1 MKSLRI
7 IAPALVVVC
16 LLVAALAWGGGDY
29 TKPRGNAEEQIK
41 TLSDQEIQAYLKA
54 DIGFMEKYFADD
66 YTAIHGDSRLYT
78 KAQEIENYKSGA
90 LKYESIDVRERKI
103 RAYGDTAVVIWLVS
117 SNGTYNGKSFSG
129 DFRVTDVWVKHKGDW
144 KFVAF
149 QVTRVPPPS
158 H

>member
-1 MKSLRI
+1 MLRHSSSC
-7 IAPALVVVC
+7 ACSSRHWLG
-16 LLVAALAWGGGDY
+16 GGGDY

>member
-1 MKSLRI
+1 MKNLRI